1 MVKDKEK
8 EDVVPQDNVE
18 ATQEGASEAH
28 NPYAGWM
35 QSVGDTYKAK
45 QEKVAQ
51 EQARYDALLQKM
63 RDAKENKQS
72 VVKALMQ
79 EQKPVYDYD
88 AEKREKNKATIKAL
102 GDVFSAITA
111 GAHAYGKNGAGV
123 VPTLA
128 ENSPLKE
135 IEKINTM
142 QEQYRKQ
149 NEAWK
154 ALDANWRAQEEEA
167 KVKAAEAMA
176 TAAGKDLEA
185 AIKDADDARDAIT
198 KGLLDIGN
206 AEYKNATAN
215 ARWAASEK
223 ARERRHQET
232 LAARKTDS
240 DSDKDSNGKDKA
252 KGDDYDKVLADFESL
267 FGVQNYDLTSIS
279 TQKRKNRE
287 MPTTKVTK
295 RNYHN
300 LSKVEKAS
308 YAKAYMDMPIMI
320 LYELYPEKAML
331 IAGFAS
337 KDVEKANKFA
347 EAYIN
352 SL

>member
-1 MVKDKEK
+1 MTKDKEK

-18 ATQEGASEAH
+18 ATQDTNTEA

-35 QSVGDTYKAK
+35 QSAGDIYRVK

-63 RDAKENKQS
+63 RDAQENKQS
-72 VVKALMQ
+72 VIKALMQ

-154 ALDANWRAQEEEA
+154 ALDINWRAQEEDA

-176 TAAGKDLEA
+176 TAAGKDLET
-185 AIKDADDARDAIT
+185 AIKDADAARDTIT
-198 KGLLDIGN
+198 KGLLDIGT
-206 AEYKNATAN
+206 AEYKNANAN
-215 ARWAASEK
+215 ARWAASEQG
-223 ARERRHQET
+223 RERRHQET

-240 DSDKDSNGKDKA
+240 DSDKA
-252 KGDDYDKVLADFESL
+252 KEDDYDYDKVLADFEIL
-267 FGVQNYDLTSIS
+267 FGVQNYDLTSTS
-279 TQKRKNRE
+279 TETIGSRE
-287 MPTTKVTK
+287 RPTTKVTK

-300 LSKVEKAS
+300 LSKDEKES
-308 YAKAYMDMPIMI
+308 YAKAYKDMPIMI
-320 LYELYPEKAML
+320 LYESYPEKAMEL
-331 IAGFAS
+331 AEQAG
-337 KDVEKANKFA
+337 KDVGEANALA

-352 SL
+352 GL

>member
-1 MVKDKEK
+1 MMTKDKEK

-18 ATQEGASEAH
+18 ATQEEAPEAY

-35 QSVGDTYKAK
+35 QSVGDIYKAK

-88 AEKREKNKATIKAL
+88 AEKREKNKAAIKAL

-135 IEKINTM
+135 IEKINAM

-154 ALDANWRAQEEEA
+154 ALDINWRAQEEEA

-176 TAAGKDLEA
+176 TAAGKDLET
-185 AIKDADDARDAIT
+185 AIKDADAARDAIS

-206 AEYKNATAN
+206 AEYKNANAN
-215 ARWAASEK
+215 ARWAASEEG
-223 ARERRHQET
+223 RERRHKET
-232 LAARKTDS
+232 LAARKADS
-240 DSDKDSNGKDKA
+240 DSGKA
-252 KGDDYDKVLADFESL
+252 KEDHYDKVLAAYDEL
-267 FGVQNYDLTSIS
+267 FGVKNYG
-279 TQKRKNRE
+279 
-287 MPTTKVTK
+287 PTTTSTRKIGSREFTTTNEKTFPYHMLTK
-295 RNYHN
+295 DA
-300 LSKVEKAS
+300 KAS
-308 YAKAYMDMPIMI
+308 YAKTYKDMPIMI
-320 LYELYPEKAML
+320 LYEHDPEKAME
-331 IAGFAS
+331 FAQQ
-337 KDVEKANKFA
+337 ANKDIGEANKLA

-352 SL
+352 GL